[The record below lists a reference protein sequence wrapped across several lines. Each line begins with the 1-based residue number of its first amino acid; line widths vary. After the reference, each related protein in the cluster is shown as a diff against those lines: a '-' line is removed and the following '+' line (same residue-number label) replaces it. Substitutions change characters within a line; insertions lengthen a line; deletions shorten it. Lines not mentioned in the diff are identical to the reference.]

1 MKKSLLAVVALAF
14 AFGASAQKTISFEG
28 ADETVR
34 LWDNTTAKYSNHETK
49 DEAWRKTKKPIIT
62 NTSSCDLYIFKAAE
76 GKNTGIAVAMFP
88 GGRYAQEGLQ
98 IDEAKWYAS
107 QGITAAVVK
116 YRLPNFG
123 HNEATLE
130 DAMGA
135 VRYLRTRTDLGIDPA
150 KVGVVG
156 NSAGGHLA
164 TWVSN
169 AMPDGEK
176 PAFAIPY
183 YGWLNLENSHSVAAF
198 DALARLLGK
207 RYTLQEVRDLSTY
220 RMVSETTPPTL
231 LLLCHNDASVS
242 SEDAANYYEALVCHG
257 VKASMHIFPY
267 GGHSVGRHT
276 TECHS
281 LILDWL
287 RYLNLIERNNK

>member
-1 MKKSLLAVVALAF
+1 MKRFVALLSAV
-14 AFGASAQKTISFEG
+14 AMVFGASAQKTITLEG
-28 ADETVR
+28 ADETIR
-34 LWDNTTAKYSNHETK
+34 LWDNTTAKHSNHETR
-49 DEAWRKTKKPIIT
+49 DEKWRRNNTSICQ
-62 NTSSCDLYIFKAAE
+62 TSSCELYIFKAAE
-76 GKNTGIAVAMFP
+76 GKNTGVAIAMFP
-88 GGRYAQEGLQ
+88 GGSYTNENLQ
-98 IDEAKWYAS
+98 ISEAKWYAS

-135 VRYLRTRTDLGIDPA
+135 VRYLRTRTDLGINPA
-150 KVGVVG
+150 KVGVMG

-183 YGWLNLENSHSVAAF
+183 YGWLNLENSHSVAAYK
-198 DALARLLGK
+198 ALAQLLGK
-207 RYTLQEVRDLSTY
+207 SYTLQDVRDLSTHH
-220 RMVSETTPPTL
+220 MVGETTSPTL
-231 LLLCHNDASVS
+231 LLLCHDDALVS
-242 SEDAANYYEALVCHG
+242 SEDAANYYEALVRHG
-257 VKASMHIFPY
+257 VKASLHIFPF
-267 GGHSVGRHT
+267 GGHSVKKHT
-276 TECHS
+276 EEIHL

-287 RYLNLIERNNK
+287 RYLNLIEEK